1 MLSGPACPG
10 NAVSNSGIGQRRLE
24 VLELRLLCEAL
35 GLTMEEFIM
44 CLEAVSLT
52 QP

>member
-1 MLSGPACPG
+1 MPRGSGCSG
-10 NAVSNSGIGQRRLE
+10 NAVKNPEIGAWWRD

-44 CLEAVSLT
+44 RLEAVSLT
-52 QP
+52 QR